1 MAALREL
8 GRVVA
13 PGDESLGHAPVH
25 EESQSLRGHLPLL
38 GLLRRIFA
46 ERHEGPSKLPVHEE
60 GCGLG

>member
-38 GLLRRIFA
+38 GLLHHIVA
-46 ERHEGPSKLPVHEE
+46 EGGECLGKLPVHEE